1 MIIPALLFTLGFAA
15 AALVNQRASPPDSLR
30 WKRQAQAVTIR
41 RDDWGIPH
49 VHGKTDADAVFG
61 LIYAQ
66 AEDDFNRIEV
76 NYLNA
81 MGRLAEAE
89 GESELYRDLRMKLFI
104 DPDSMRE
111 KYAASPEWL
120 KRLMNAWADGLNYY
134 LSTHPQVRPRVI
146 RRFEPWMALSFT
158 EGSIGGDIESISLDG
173 LEGFYGQGPIKK
185 VSERSGLTE
194 EPAGSNGF
202 AIAPSR
208 TATGHALLLIN
219 PHTSFYFRAEVQVTS
234 DEGLNVYGAVTWG
247 QLFVYQG
254 FNQHA
259 GWIHSSTGA
268 DAIDEYAETV
278 VHKRGGM
285 YYRYGSQVRPL
296 RISRITVPYKTES
309 GMARREFTV
318 YRSHHGPIVREADGK
333 WIAVRLMEEP
343 VNALMQSYLRTKATG
358 YASFKKT
365 MELHT
370 NSSNNTVFADAD
382 GNIAYFHA
390 NFMPRRDTSFDW
402 TRPVDGSNPATEWK
416 GLYSVDQSPL
426 VLNPPNGWIQ
436 NTNDWPYSAAGPNSP
451 KKDDYPPY
459 MDRAGENFRGI
470 HAQRVLAN
478 QSGFTLESLI
488 AAAFDTYLTAFD
500 TLLPPLFEAYDQT
513 PAADSLK
520 AKLRE
525 QVATLRSWDRRW
537 SVGSTPTSLAVYW
550 GDQLARLVPAN
561 SDSGQMWPY
570 LYMATK
576 TTPEQRLEALARA
589 SAKLTADF
597 GSWKVP
603 WGEINRFQRLT
614 DDIDSEFSDSAPS
627 IPVPFT
633 SSRWGSLAAFGARSY
648 SGSKR
653 IYGSFG
659 NSFVAVVEFGTRVR
673 ARAVTAG
680 GESGD
685 PKSPHFNDQ
694 AERYATGNL
703 REVYFYPE
711 DVKGH
716 VEREYH
722 PGQ

>member
-1 MIIPALLFTLGFAA
+1 
-15 AALVNQRASPPDSLR
+15 
-30 WKRQAQAVTIR
+30 
-41 RDDWGIPH
+41 
-49 VHGKTDADAVFG
+49 
-61 LIYAQ
+61 
-66 AEDDFNRIEV
+66 
-76 NYLNA
+76 
-81 MGRLAEAE
+81 
-89 GESELYRDLRMKLFI
+89 
-104 DPDSMRE
+104 
-111 KYAASPEWL
+111 
-120 KRLMNAWADGLNYY
+120 
-134 LSTHPQVRPRVI
+134 
-146 RRFEPWMALSFT
+146 
-158 EGSIGGDIESISLDG
+158 
-173 LEGFYGQGPIKK
+173 
-185 VSERSGLTE
+185 
-194 EPAGSNGF
+194 
-202 AIAPSR
+202 
-208 TATGHALLLIN
+208 
-219 PHTSFYFRAEVQVTS
+219 
-234 DEGLNVYGAVTWG
+234 
-247 QLFVYQG
+247 
-254 FNQHA
+254 
-259 GWIHSSTGA
+259 
-268 DAIDEYAETV
+268 
-278 VHKRGGM
+278 
-285 YYRYGSQVRPL
+285 
-296 RISRITVPYKTES
+296 
-309 GMARREFTV
+309 
-318 YRSHHGPIVREADGK
+318 
-333 WIAVRLMEEP
+333 
-343 VNALMQSYLRTKATG
+343 
-358 YASFKKT
+358 
-365 MELHT
+365 
-370 NSSNNTVFADAD
+370 
-382 GNIAYFHA
+382 
-390 NFMPRRDTSFDW
+390 
-402 TRPVDGSNPATEWK
+402 
-416 GLYSVDQSPL
+416 
-426 VLNPPNGWIQ
+426 
-436 NTNDWPYSAAGPNSP
+436 
-451 KKDDYPPY
+451 